1 MRAQRVFCQVFQPC
15 LISPV
20 SLRPRLNPAA
30 ARRQRIQNCE
40 LPAGVGRG
48 N

>member
-1 MRAQRVFCQVFQPC
+1 MKAQQVFCQVFQPR

-20 SLRPRLNPAA
+20 SRCPRLNPAG